1 MIINGD
7 TLEDIKMEQVNKNNI
22 RHKIKEIQ
30 ATKKAAVNVGSI

>member
-22 RHKIKEIQ
+22 KYKIKEIQ
-30 ATKKAAVNVGSI
+30 STKKAAVNVGSI